1 MFVAISARRLPSP
14 DIECTKNVEKE
25 RLGSMEK
32 EMTLPIQQR
41 EWLVLGMENTSVMC
55 DISVFAHIVVYFVCK
70 LLSVPVPNTMFVR
83 RSPAQVEIYIR
94 R

>member
-1 MFVAISARRLPSP
+1 MH
-14 DIECTKNVEKE
+14 TKNVEKE
-25 RLGSMEK
+25 RLGSTEK

-55 DISVFAHIVVYFVCK
+55 DISVFAHIAVYFVCK

-83 RSPAQVEIYIR
+83 SRQVTCTSGNLYSKVN
-94 R
+94 